1 MLLYTALQHARCSSA
16 AAAAA
21 VAVTAPVT
29 DICSYTMHAGCH
41 CAHCMQ
47 VDTDLYDLAKAGT
60 APCSL
65 ALSGDGSSMAVLSKD
80 KRVRVFDFKRG
91 KLRRAFDESL
101 KVC

>member
-1 MLLYTALQHARCSSA
+1 
-16 AAAAA
+16 
-21 VAVTAPVT
+21 
-29 DICSYTMHAGCH
+29 
-41 CAHCMQ
+41 

-101 KVC
+101 KVCMLH